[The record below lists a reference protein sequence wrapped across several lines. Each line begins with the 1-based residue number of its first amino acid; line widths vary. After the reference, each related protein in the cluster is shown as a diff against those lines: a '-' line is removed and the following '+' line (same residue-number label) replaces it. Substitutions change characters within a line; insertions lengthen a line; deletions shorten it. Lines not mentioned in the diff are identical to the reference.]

1 MVDIDN
7 SSNYFE
13 SEKTLK
19 TNTNLFKSI
28 QYENQNRSTN
38 DGIVFE
44 NELDGKSIVVPIKD
58 IKINQVVTKKEIKNI
73 WDQVVK

>member
-58 IKINQVVTKKEIKNI
+58 IKIN
-73 WDQVVK
+73 